1 MPPFRRYR
9 RLPGKAWKPCWTT
22 WPRETQRP
30 PLRIRKCLSIPVSCS
45 NWKRQDLSSSSIGG
59 RDDLQVVLYC
69 CIALDLAPKLDRKT
83 LVDYLRQSS
92 CAGHWKFRRSF
103 SKLQAHP
110 VPWTSR
116 RARSPCRSSVYSLP
130 CSS

>member
-1 MPPFRRYR
+1 MTSPHVI
-9 RLPGKAWKPCWTT
+9 
-22 WPRETQRP
+22 PRP
-30 PLRIRKCLSIPVSCS
+30 SLRIRKCLSIPVSCS

-59 RDDLQVVLYC
+59 RDDLQLVLYC
-69 CIALDLAPKLDRKT
+69 CIAFDLAPTLDRKT

-92 CAGHWKFRRSF
+92 CAGHWKCRRSF
-103 SKLQAHP
+103 SKSQVHP

-130 CSS
+130 YSS